1 MTRKSKLIAVIVALV
16 AVLGIGSTLVFSNS
30 KKGELEELS
39 PPEMKKFMSEDGT
52 GFIMYSFRKEDRER
66 YMNQVKKALKDN
78 NENGKE
84 LDSNHSAFDV
94 NKSQD
99 YYGLEQNGETLAY
112 YQKGKLKEQIALDK
126 YKPSELEKE
135 LDVFVRNMKE
145 MYINK

>member
-1 MTRKSKLIAVIVALV
+1 MTRKSKLIAVIAALV

-30 KKGELEELS
+30 KKGELEVLS
-39 PPEMKKFMSEDGT
+39 PSEMKKFMSEDGT
-52 GFIMYSFRKEDRER
+52 GFVMYSFRKEDRES

-78 NENGKE
+78 SENGKE

-112 YQKGKLKEQIALDK
+112 YQKGKLKKQIALDK